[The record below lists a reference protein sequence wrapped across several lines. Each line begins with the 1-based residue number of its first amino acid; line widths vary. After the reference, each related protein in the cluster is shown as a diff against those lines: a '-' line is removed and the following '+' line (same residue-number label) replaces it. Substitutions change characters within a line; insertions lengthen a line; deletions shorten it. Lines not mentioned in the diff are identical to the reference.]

1 MLHTEFG
8 DLQLAIPRNRN
19 GEFKQ
24 QTVVPYRR
32 SNDTLEAFVIHMF
45 QKGVTNAEIADLI
58 ERMYGH
64 HYTPQTISN
73 LTKVMSDEFLIA
85 KKSVTISKRFTVQI
99 TWKMHRKRSKIS
111 LKSGKHSIP
120 KSQNR

>member
-8 DLQLAIPRNRN
+8 DLQLAIHRDRN

-24 QTVVPYRR
+24 QTVAPYRR

-73 LTKVMSDEFLIA
+73 LTKVMSEQVEAFQVLPLSARYACVYLDATYIA
-85 KKSVTISKRFTVQI
+85 
-99 TWKMHRKRSKIS
+99 
-111 LKSGKHSIP
+111 LK
-120 KSQNR
+120 